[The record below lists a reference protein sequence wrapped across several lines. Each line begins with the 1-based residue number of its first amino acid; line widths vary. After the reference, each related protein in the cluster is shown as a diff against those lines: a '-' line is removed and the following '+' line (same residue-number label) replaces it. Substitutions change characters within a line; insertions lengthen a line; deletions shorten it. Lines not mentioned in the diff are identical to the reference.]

1 MNDHEHRTTNDPEHR
16 TTTRP
21 ARTIHNARFG
31 DVRADEVRVRDIV
44 QMRDWNDNLFEVT
57 VTSVKW
63 VGDDIQFEG
72 FSTAAEVTRSDRRD
86 WEWETSEGNGVMIV
100 GHRS

>member
-31 DVRADEVRVRDIV
+31 DVRADEVRVRDIIR
-44 QMRDWNDNLFEVT
+44 MLDWNDNLFEVT

-63 VGDDIQFEG
+63 VGDDIRFEG
-72 FSTAAEVTRSDRRD
+72 FSIMVEGTWTDRRE
-86 WEWETSEGNGVMIV
+86 WRWETSEGNGVAVI
-100 GHRS
+100 GHLS